1 VTKRILALVLGLVL
15 ALSGAASA
23 QIATGNVYGVAKD
36 ESGALLPGVNAT
48 ITSEFGTR
56 STVTGPDGA
65 FRFLNLNRGD
75 YTVTL
80 TLAGFA
86 SAARKIRV
94 TTGENVEIEFGM
106 KVSGVAETIEV
117 QAETPLV
124 DSKRRGTATTMTSDE
139 LSKVP
144 NARDPWGVLRAVP
157 GVMVDRVNIAGNENG
172 QQATSSSKGQPSAEN
187 TWNIDGMV
195 VTDMS
200 ATGASPTYFDFG
212 AFSEIT
218 VTTGGSDL
226 TMATGGAGINL
237 TTRRGTNAFHGGARY
252 MLADE
257 DMSFGNISDQTQ
269 APFNPNNLS
278 EDPRLRNSDGTF
290 RDQGDRI
297 KSIKDF
303 GFDLGGPIIKDKLW
317 FYGSYGKQ
325 DIKLLRLTNT
335 PDNTVLPSYNAKLNW
350 QATGS
355 TMVSAFYFLGS
366 KQKFGRSP
374 GSGLGSEEDGFLW
387 NQDNAYTDGGL
398 PGGLWKL
405 QVDHTFSPNLFVSV
419 KGMYYDTGF
428 TLAPRGDTTKSF
440 TLDSLASQAIGT
452 YQTYLA
458 VRPQKNLTA
467 DGSYFFQGM
476 GGSHELKFGFM
487 YRDMKT
493 HSATIWSGNQLAGY
507 MDSATNIYARV
518 HRGADLNYG
527 GKYLNAYVGDMFTKD
542 RLTFNVGIRF
552 DGQKAKNL
560 ESSAP
565 ENEAFPDRLPAAVF
579 GGNDDYLQT
588 WNQFS
593 PRVGLSYALDDSR
606 RTILRTSYARYYEQL
621 AFGNVT
627 RENPTS
633 VGYIQYGW
641 NDANGDRY
649 VQPEEVNFNDFR
661 TSSGVNLA
669 NPGSVSTD
677 TVNKLDRDRKP
688 RSDDE
693 FILGLDREL
702 GASFAAGVA
711 FTYRKGSNWSDAQYR
726 FSGACSDPTN
736 PTKDS
741 CPLMQASDYTANA
754 PVSQNGYTAFSY
766 SPNAAM
772 ALAGRNGR
780 LTTNRDGYSTAYKG
794 LELTLNK
801 RLSNKWMARVAFT
814 YADWTQNVDLKV
826 GTNGNPT
833 PRSGTGAGTGDNLV
847 DGDQVSLVS
856 SGSGKGALYYTG
868 QKWQLYANALYQL
881 PWGIDLSGT
890 AWGRQGGLKP
900 IFLNIASG
908 QDGTLAVAAN
918 ATIEDERY
926 GNVWDF
932 DLRLAKTFRFGKQPY
947 VTLAAEWFNVANSG
961 QVLVRNRQANTAAYN
976 RIDEVLNPSIF
987 RLGATFGF

>member
-1 VTKRILALVLGLVL
+1 MTKRILALALGLVL
-15 ALSGAASA
+15 ALSGAAFA
-23 QIATGNVYGVAKD
+23 QVATGNVYGVAKD

-56 STVTGPDGA
+56 STVTGADGA
-65 FRFLNLNRGD
+65 FRFLNLNKGD
-75 YTVTL
+75 YTITL

-94 TTGENVEIEFGM
+94 TTGENVELDFGM

-124 DSKRRGTATTMTSDE
+124 DSKRRGTSTTMTSEE

-172 QQATSSSKGQPSAEN
+172 QQATSSSKGQLSAEN
-187 TWNIDGMV
+187 TWNLDGMV
-195 VTDMS
+195 ITDMS

-212 AFSEIT
+212 AFQEIS
-218 VTTGGSDL
+218 VTTGGTDL
-226 TMATGGAGINL
+226 AMATGGAGINL
-237 TTRRGTNAFHGGARY
+237 TTRRGTNAFHGSARY
-252 MLADE
+252 MVADE
-257 DMSFGNISDQTQ
+257 GMSFGNINDQTQ
-269 APFNPNNLS
+269 SPFTPNNLS
-278 EDPRLRNSDGTF
+278 EDPRLRNSDGTY

-297 KSIKDF
+297 KKITDY

-335 PDNTVLPSYNAKLNW
+335 PDNTLLPSYNAKLNW

-374 GSGLGSEEDGFLW
+374 GSGLGSEADSYLW

-405 QVDHTFSPNLFVSV
+405 QVDHTFSPNLFVSL

-428 TLAPRGDTTKSF
+428 TLAPRGD
-440 TLDSLASQAIGT
+440 LGDSYTNDSVSSQAIGT
-452 YQTYLA
+452 YYTYLA
-458 VRPQKNLTA
+458 VRPQKNLA
-467 DGSYFFQGM
+467 GDGSYFFQGM
-476 GGSHELKFGFM
+476 GGSHELKFGFS

-493 HSATIWSGNQLAGY
+493 HSATLYSGNQLAGY
-507 MDSATNIYARV
+507 IQSATNVVARV
-518 HRGADLNYG
+518 VRGVDLNYG
-527 GKYLNAYVGDMFTKD
+527 GKYVDFYAGDMFTKD
-542 RLTFNVGIRF
+542 RFTFNFGVRF
-552 DGQKAKNL
+552 DHQTAKNL
-560 ESSAP
+560 ESAAP
-565 ENEAFPDRLPAAVF
+565 ANATFPDRLPAAVF
-579 GGNDDYLQT
+579 PGNDENLQD
-588 WNQFS
+588 WNNFT
-593 PRVGLSYALDDSR
+593 PRVGLSYALDESR
-606 RTILRTSYARYYEQL
+606 RTIVRASYARYYQQL

-627 RENPTS
+627 VENPTS
-633 VGYIQYGW
+633 TGYIAYGW
-641 NDANGDRY
+641 NDGNGDRF
-649 VQPEEVNFNDFR
+649 VQPGEVDFSSVRYSSAVNVND
-661 TSSGVNLA
+661 
-669 NPGSVSTD
+669 PGSVSAD
-677 TVNKLDRDRKP
+677 TVNKIDRDRKP
-688 RSDDE
+688 RKDDE
-693 FILGLDREL
+693 FIIGLDREL

-711 FTYRKGSNWSDAQYR
+711 FTYRKGNDWSTADRTTTGYR
-726 FSGACSDPTN
+726 LAGACSDPTN
-736 PTKDS
+736 PTMSS

-754 PVSQNGYTAFSY
+754 PVTQNGYTGFTY
-766 SPNAAM
+766 SPNAA
-772 ALAGRNGR
+772 LVTAGRSGR
-780 LTTNRDGYSTAYKG
+780 LITNRDGYSTTYKG
-794 LELTLNK
+794 IEATLNK

-814 YADWTQNVDLKV
+814 YADWTQNVDNKV
-826 GTNGNPT
+826 GDNGNPT
-833 PRSGTGAGTGDNLV
+833 ARQNDNLV
-847 DGDQVSLVS
+847 DGDQVSLLS
-856 SGSGKGALYYTG
+856 GGSGKGALYYTG
-868 QKWQLYANALYQL
+868 QKWQIYANALYQL
-881 PWGIDLSGT
+881 PWGVDLSGT

-900 IFLNIASG
+900 VFLNIAAG
-908 QDGTLAVAAN
+908 QDGTLAVSGVP
-918 ATIEDERY
+918 TVESERY
-926 GNVWDF
+926 GDVWDF

>member
-1 VTKRILALVLGLVL
+1 MTKRILALVVGLVF
-15 ALSGAASA
+15 ALSGVASA
-23 QIATGNVYGVAKD
+23 QIATGNMYGVAKD
-36 ESGALLPGVNAT
+36 ESGALLPGVSAT

-56 STVTGPDGA
+56 STVTGSDGS
-65 FRFLNLNRGD
+65 FRFLSLNKGD

-80 TLAGFA
+80 SLAGFA
-86 SAARKIRV
+86 STARKIKI
-94 TTGENVEIEFGM
+94 TTGENVELEFGM

-144 NARDPWGVLRAVP
+144 NARDPWGVMRAVP

-187 TWNIDGMV
+187 TWNLDGMV
-195 VTDMS
+195 ITDMS

-212 AFSEIT
+212 AFQEIT
-218 VTTGGSDL
+218 VTTGGTDL
-226 TMATGGAGINL
+226 AMATGGAGINL
-237 TTRRGTNAFHGGARY
+237 TTRRGTNAFHGSARY
-252 MLADE
+252 MVADE
-257 DMSFGNISDQTQ
+257 DMSFGNINDQDQ
-269 APFNPNNLS
+269 SPFTPNSLAV
-278 EDPRLRNSDGTF
+278 DPRLRNSDGSY

-297 KSIKDF
+297 KSIKDY

-335 PDNTVLPSYNAKLNW
+335 PDNTLLPSYNAKLNW
-350 QATGS
+350 QATNG

-405 QVDHTFSPNLFVSV
+405 QIDHTFSPNLFFSL

-428 TLAPRGDTTKSF
+428 TLAPRGDLEKSF
-440 TLDSLASQAIGT
+440 TLDSVASQAIGT

-458 VRPQKNLTA
+458 VRPQKNLTG
-467 DGSYFFQGM
+467 DGSYFFRGM
-476 GGSHELKFGFM
+476 GGSHELKFGFS

-493 HSATIWSGNQLAGY
+493 HSATLWSGNQLAGY
-507 MDSATNIYARV
+507 INSATNIIARV
-518 HRGADLNYG
+518 ERGVDLNYG
-527 GKYLNAYVGDMFTKD
+527 GKYGDVYVGDMFTKD
-542 RLTFNVGIRF
+542 RFTFNIGLRF
-552 DGQKAKNL
+552 DHQTATNL
-560 ESSAP
+560 ESQAP
-565 ENEAFPDRLPAAVF
+565 ANAAFPELLPAAVF
-579 GGNDDYLQT
+579 PGSDGDLQD
-588 WNQFS
+588 WNNIS
-593 PRVGLSYALDDSR
+593 PRLGLSYALDESR
-606 RTILRTSYARYYEQL
+606 RTIIRASYSRYYQQL
-621 AFGNVT
+621 AFGDVS

-633 VGYIQYGW
+633 AGYIAYGW

-649 VQPEEVNFNDFR
+649 VQPAEIDFSSVRYSSAVN
-661 TSSGVNLA
+661 VA
-669 NPGSVSTD
+669 NPGSVSAD
-677 TVNKLDRDRKP
+677 TVNKIDRDRKP
-688 RSDDE
+688 RKDDE
-693 FILGLDREL
+693 FIVGLDREL

-711 FTYRKGSNWSDAQYR
+711 FTYRKQNDWGDATYR
-726 FSGACSDPTN
+726 LAGACSDPLS
-736 PTKDS
+736 PTAGS
-741 CPLMQASDYTANA
+741 CPLMGVGDYTANA
-754 PVSQNGYTAFSY
+754 PVTQNGYTGFTY
-766 SPNAAM
+766 SPNAA
-772 ALAGRNGR
+772 LVTAGRSGR
-780 LTTNRDGYSTAYKG
+780 LLTNRHGYSTAYTG
-794 LELTLNK
+794 IEATLNK

-814 YADWTQNVDLKV
+814 YADWTQNVDDKV
-826 GTNGNPT
+826 GSNGNPT

-847 DGDQVSLVS
+847 DGDQVALVS
-856 SGSGKGALYYTG
+856 GGSGKGALYYTG
-868 QKWQLYANALYQL
+868 QTWQLYANALYQL
-881 PWGIDLSGT
+881 PWGIDISGT

-900 IFLNIASG
+900 IFLRSPAG

-918 ATIEDERY
+918 PTIDAERY

-947 VTLAAEWFNVANSG
+947 LTLAAEWFNVANSG
-961 QVLVRNRQANTAAYN
+961 QVLVRSRQANSAAYN
-976 RIDEVLNPSIF
+976 RIDEVLNPSTF